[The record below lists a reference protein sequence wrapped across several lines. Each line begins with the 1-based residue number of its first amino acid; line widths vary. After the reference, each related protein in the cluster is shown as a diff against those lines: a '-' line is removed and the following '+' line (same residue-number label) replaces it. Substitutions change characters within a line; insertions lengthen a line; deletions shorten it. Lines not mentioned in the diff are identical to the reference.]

1 MTRPHPFTKPRAL
14 ATLTLAAGLAL
25 GAAAPAVAQEYPAR
39 PISII
44 VPFSAGGPTDTVAR
58 VLAASMAGPL
68 GGNMVVENKPGVG
81 GTLGAAEVARAQPDG
96 YKLLVHHIGMSTQPA
111 LYRKLSFDSV
121 KSFQPIALIND
132 VPMTV
137 LSRKEF
143 PAKDLKELVAYA
155 QKNADK
161 VTLANA
167 GIGSASH
174 LCGLMFMSTIEAQLT
189 PVPYKGTAPAMTD
202 LMGGQVDLLCDQTTN
217 TTEQIK
223 SNRVVAYAVT
233 TPERVPSLPDL
244 PTTTESGLPALQVGV
259 WHALY
264 APAGTP
270 KPVVDKLVAA
280 AQAALKD
287 EALLKRFSDLGAI
300 VYPVADQTPEGVE
313 KKLKAEIGRWTP
325 IIQKAGIYAD

>member
-1 MTRPHPFTKPRAL
+1 MFKTLRAC
-14 ATLTLAAGLAL
+14 AP
-25 GAAAPAVAQEYPAR
+25 AAATALVVGLGVSATAQAQSDYPTR
-39 PISII
+39 PISVI

-58 VLAASMAGPL
+58 ALAAAMTGPL
-68 GGNMVVENKPGVG
+68 GGTLVVENKPGAG
-81 GTLGAAEVARAQPDG
+81 GTIGAAEVARAAPDG

-111 LYRKLSFDSV
+111 LYRKLPFDSI

-137 LSRKEF
+137 LSKKGF
-143 PAKDLKELVAYA
+143 PAKSLKELVDYSK
-155 QKNADK
+155 KNPDK

-167 GIGSASH
+167 GVGSASH
-174 LCGLMFMSTIEAQLT
+174 LCGLMFMSAIDSALT
-189 PVPYKGTAPAMTD
+189 PIPYKGTAPAMTD

-223 SNRVVAYAVT
+223 ADRVAAYAVT
-233 TPERVPSLPDL
+233 TEKRVPSLPDL
-244 PTTTESGLPALQVGV
+244 PTTAEAGLPALQVGV

-280 AQAALKD
+280 TQAALKD
-287 EALLKRFSDLGAI
+287 PGLQKRFADLGA
-300 VYPVADQTPEGVE
+300 VLYPVSEQTPEGVE
-313 KKLKAEIGRWTP
+313 KKLKAEIDRWTP
-325 IIQKAGIYAD
+325 IIQKAGVYAD